1 VTGAASTK
9 RKGATPAWAGLAQAP
24 GHSRP
29 WTVKSAILLIAIYC
43 PEYLPTIDHLVLE
56 VTMKLLRSFPIPCLA
71 LLLISVAAVNV
82 KSDAGGRTETS
93 RAINGSSSEE
103 KPHASGV
110 ADDIALLRERWVK
123 ELHDKQLDEI
133 ISHYAPDAAFLS
145 PGGRFT
151 GPAAIRGL
159 FKNVMDTVTSE
170 LTTHSLVTESSG
182 DLAYD
187 SGSYSE
193 TLVPVKGGPNQQFQG
208 DYLTVFR
215 RQKDGKWLI
224 IQHVW
229 TFTGSDIIPTA
240 K

>member
-1 VTGAASTK
+1 MKLFRSSSIPRLAFLLISLAAV
-9 RKGATPAWAGLAQAP
+9 
-24 GHSRP
+24 
-29 WTVKSAILLIAIYC
+29 TVKSG
-43 PEYLPTIDHLVLE
+43 
-56 VTMKLLRSFPIPCLA
+56 
-71 LLLISVAAVNV
+71 
-82 KSDAGGRTETS
+82 AGSRTETS

-103 KPHASGV
+103 KPHASGA
-110 ADDIALLRERWVK
+110 ADDIARLREQWVK

-133 ISHYAPDAAFLS
+133 IAHYAPDAAFLS
-145 PGGRFT
+145 PAGRFT

-170 LTTHSLVTESSG
+170 LRMHSLVTESSG

-193 TLVPVKGGPNQQFQG
+193 TLVPVKGGPDQQFQG

-224 IQHVW
+224 IQQVW
-229 TFTGSDIIPTA
+229 TFAGNDVIPQA

>member
-1 VTGAASTK
+1 MH
-9 RKGATPAWAGLAQAP
+9 GLFPVQFVAFP
-24 GHSRP
+24 L
-29 WTVKSAILLIAIYC
+29 ILL
-43 PEYLPTIDHLVLE
+43 
-56 VTMKLLRSFPIPCLA
+56 
-71 LLLISVAAVNV
+71 AAATVESGV
-82 KSDAGGRTETS
+82 GGGMASS
-93 RAINGSSSEE
+93 RAIEAVKREE
-103 KPHASGV
+103 MPRASGA
-110 ADDIALLRERWVK
+110 ADDIARLREHWVK

-133 ISHYAPDAAFLS
+133 VSHYAPDAAFLS
-145 PGGRFT
+145 PAGRFT

-170 LTTHSLVTESSG
+170 LTMHSLVTESSG

-224 IQHVW
+224 VQHVW
-229 TFTGSDIIPTA
+229 TFTGNDVIPQA